1 MSVLI
6 DTNILLDVALKR
18 APFYQA
24 SALAL
29 AKARGHGET
38 LLCAIS
44 VTTLH
49 YFLRQKLGE
58 KGARLFVAQC
68 LTAMTV
74 VTVEKATL
82 QDALRSPMGDFED
95 GVIAQA
101 ALVGSASLIL
111 TRNTKDFIKSP
122 VLAITPEDYLEKA
135 S

>member
-18 APFYQA
+18 EPFYQA

-29 AKARGHGET
+29 AKARGLGDT

-58 KGARLFVAQC
+58 KGARLFLDQC
-68 LTAMTV
+68 VNAMTV
-74 VTVEKATL
+74 AKVEKSTL
-82 QDALRSPMGDFED
+82 QAALTNPMTDFED

-101 ALVGSASLIL
+101 ALAYAASLIL
-111 TRNTKDFIKSP
+111 TRNPKDFIKSP
-122 VLAITPEDYLEKA
+122 VPALSPEDYLKQP
-135 S
+135 

>member
-18 APFYQA
+18 EPFYQA

-29 AKARGHGET
+29 TKARGKGDT
-38 LLCAIS
+38 MLCATS

-58 KGARLFVAQC
+58 AGARSFLVQTLNAMSVAK
-68 LTAMTV
+68 
-74 VTVEKATL
+74 VEKGTL
-82 QDALRSPMGDFED
+82 QAALNCAMSDFED

-101 ALVGSASLIL
+101 ALACAADLIL
-111 TRNTKDFIKSP
+111 TRDPKDFIQSP
-122 VLAITPEDYLEKA
+122 VPAMTPNDYLKQP
-135 S
+135 

>member
-6 DTNILLDVALKR
+6 DTNILLDIALKR
-18 APFYQA
+18 EPFYKS

-29 AKARGHGET
+29 AKARGLGDT

-58 KGARLFVAQC
+58 KGARLFVNQC
-68 LTAMTV
+68 VNAMAV
-74 VTVEKATL
+74 ASVEKNTL
-82 QDALRSPMGDFED
+82 QAALSSPMTDFED

-101 ALVGSASLIL
+101 ALACTASLIL
-111 TRNTKDFIKSP
+111 TRNPKDFTKSP
-122 VLAITPEDYLEKA
+122 VPAISPEDYLKQP
-135 S
+135 

>member
-1 MSVLI
+1 MSVLV

-18 APFYQA
+18 EPFYQA

-29 AKARGHGET
+29 AKARGLGDT

-58 KGARLFVAQC
+58 KGARQFVNLC
-68 LTAMTV
+68 VNAMTV
-74 VTVEKATL
+74 AMVEKNTL
-82 QDALRSPMGDFED
+82 QAALSSPMTDFED

-101 ALVGSASLIL
+101 ALACAASLIL
-111 TRNTKDFIKSP
+111 TRNAKDFIKSP
-122 VLAITPEDYLEKA
+122 VSAISPEDYLKQP
-135 S
+135 